1 MRQEIEQAV
10 EAAAKAKDI
19 NYSLK
24 WRGFQAEGCVMDPK
38 VKYHSQV
45 VVWLIALTR
54 HFSCWN
60 AHYYTHLTYTT
71 ATITHTQGDM
81 MQLLGQVH
89 KRVTGKEPIYT
100 PVTCT
105 TDARF
110 FELYQSTPC
119 TCYGPESTN
128 IHGYLHQYICAYIFC
143 SSASPSHTP
152 PPPFFSFL
160 SLTSF
165 LGWTMR
171 VCSIDESVSLQSV
184 KEVTQTLAIFLAE
197 WCGLEPA
204 GSA

>member
-1 MRQEIEQAV
+1 MIVSLLITLVVSDCHFEVRIGFFPGKKLELVRQEIEQAV

-38 VKYHSQV
+38 VKYHSQA

-54 HFSCWN
+54 HLLECTLL
-60 AHYYTHLTYTT
+60 HTK
-71 ATITHTQGDM
+71 HTQGDM

-89 KRVTGKEPIYT
+89 KRVTGKEPVYT

-128 IHGYLHQYICAYIFC
+128 IHGYLHQYIYIHICIYF
-143 SSASPSHTP
+143 AQIPPSL
-152 PPPFFSFL
+152 FLSLSLSLSLFSFL
-160 SLTSF
+160 C
-165 LGWTMR
+165 LG
-171 VCSIDESVSLQSV
+171 
-184 KEVTQTLAIFLAE
+184 
-197 WCGLEPA
+197 
-204 GSA
+204 